1 MGPIVSERAPFE
13 KPSND
18 ARGLARRLKET
29 LARSVPRVSLAAPR
43 NFWQCSWP
51 MDALRVRGTGK
62 PLVGKVRISGA
73 KNAALPILCATL
85 LSDGASRLRNVPR
98 LRDMETTSAL
108 LRFLGRDVT
117 FEAPEIHV
125 AAGSD
130 VRPEA
135 PYELVKQMRASV
147 LVLGPLVARF
157 GRAKVSLPGG
167 CAIGARPID
176 QHLKGLEAMGCSIK
190 LERGYVIA
198 EGPGGGGRLK
208 AAEVYFDLPTVTGTE
223 NLMMAAALAKG
234 RTTLVNCAREP
245 EIEELGRILNKM
257 GAEVDGAGTDVIHIV
272 GAEPGALAP
281 FDHAIIPDRIEAGTY
296 MVAAA
301 MVEGGDVVLENA
313 ELSDL
318 EALSQ
323 KLRAAGV
330 SITTEAQ
337 TIRVRRTGPLRAVNI
352 TTAPHPGFPTD
363 MQAQFLALMCLAK
376 GESVITET
384 IFENRFMHVPELQ
397 RMGATIALR
406 GNTAVVQGVSKL
418 YGASVMATD
427 LRASASLVLAGLATD
442 EETEVRRVYH
452 LDRGYEQIEDKL
464 AGLGATV
471 ERVKGAEA

>member
-1 MGPIVSERAPFE
+1 
-13 KPSND
+13 
-18 ARGLARRLKET
+18 
-29 LARSVPRVSLAAPR
+29 
-43 NFWQCSWP
+43 
-51 MDALRVRGTGK
+51 MDALRIRGSKK
-62 PLVGKVRISGA
+62 PLKGNVRISGA

-85 LSDGASRLRNVPR
+85 LSDGASRLRNVPK

-108 LRFLGRDVT
+108 LRFLGRNVR
-117 FEAPEIHV
+117 FEAPEVHV
-125 AAGSD
+125 EAGSQ

-176 QHLKGLEAMGCSIK
+176 QHLKGLEAMGCTIR
-190 LERGYVIA
+190 LERGYVLA

-208 AAEVYFDLPTVTGTE
+208 GAEVYFDLPTVTGTE

-245 EIEELGRILNKM
+245 EVEELGRILNKM
-257 GAEVDGAGTDVIHIV
+257 GAEVNGAGTDVIHIV
-272 GAEPGALAP
+272 GADRGELAP

-296 MVAAA
+296 MCAAA
-301 MVEGGDVVLENA
+301 MIEGGDVVLEGA
-313 ELSDL
+313 ELRDL
-318 EALSQ
+318 EALAM
-323 KLRAAGV
+323 KMRAAGV
-330 SITTEAQ
+330 EIESEGQ
-337 TIRVRRTGPLRAVNI
+337 NVRVRRQGPLRGVNV

-363 MQAQFLALMCLAK
+363 MQAQFMALMCFAK
-376 GESVITET
+376 GESVISET

-397 RMGATIALR
+397 RMGASVVVR
-406 GNTAVVQGVSKL
+406 GNTAVLQGVPKL

-427 LRASASLVLAGLATD
+427 LRASASLVIAGLAAE

-452 LDRGYEQIEDKL
+452 LDRGYERIEQKL
-464 AGLGATV
+464 AGLGGSV